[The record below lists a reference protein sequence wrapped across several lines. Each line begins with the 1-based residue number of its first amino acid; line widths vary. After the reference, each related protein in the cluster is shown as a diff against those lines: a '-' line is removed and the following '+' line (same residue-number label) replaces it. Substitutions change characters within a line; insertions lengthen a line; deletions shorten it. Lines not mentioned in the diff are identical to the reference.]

1 MVSYRKIVRIAVIKV
16 TGTTIL
22 VIFHGVKCTFHGGEY
37 TFHGG
42 ECTFHGVKYNSD
54 SSFTIIV
61 DYLSY
66 YLQTG

>member
-1 MVSYRKIVRIAVIKV
+1 MFPAVKR
-16 TGTTIL
+16 
-22 VIFHGVKCTFHGGEY
+22 TFHGGEY
-37 TFHGG
+37 TFRGG

>member
-1 MVSYRKIVRIAVIKV
+1 MFPAAKRMFR
-16 TGTTIL
+16 
-22 VIFHGVKCTFHGGEY
+22 GGEY
-37 TFHGG
+37 IFHGG

>member
-1 MVSYRKIVRIAVIKV
+1 M
-16 TGTTIL
+16 L
-22 VIFHGVKCTFHGGEY
+22 HGVKRTLRGGEY
-37 TFHGG
+37 IFHDG

-66 YLQTG
+66 YLQTGWQANLIISNLR